1 MFDKHDYDYPY
12 EQDSTGK
19 KLVIDSK
26 ISYGTQIIR
35 AGILKQ
41 YSNDVT
47 KYEFSPQEKEKLRQK
62 LKEGFTRE
70 EQQLLAK
77 AIPLNSLLLR
87 TDLNDAEKTAKGI
100 AFLAR
105 INTNHTGKVDTKQ
118 LTADLKTYFI
128 DQDPN
133 FIGIGARALAGV
145 GNSPIA
151 YVLFGGPRIGAN
163 GWKPELY
170 DKAGEPQHNQAH
182 HLAMFIILGINHGRT
197 LSRIEAEVLDG
208 LSLLGSKRNDNDILL
223 SKIGSEIGRMI
234 IRNELNLK
242 NLEDYIIK
250 QIESP

>member
-1 MFDKHDYDYPY
+1 
-12 EQDSTGK
+12 
-19 KLVIDSK
+19 
-26 ISYGTQIIR
+26 
-35 AGILKQ
+35 
-41 YSNDVT
+41 
-47 KYEFSPQEKEKLRQK
+47 
-62 LKEGFTRE
+62 
-70 EQQLLAK
+70 
-77 AIPLNSLLLR
+77 
-87 TDLNDAEKTAKGI
+87 
-100 AFLAR
+100 
-105 INTNHTGKVDTKQ
+105 
-118 LTADLKTYFI
+118 
-128 DQDPN
+128 
-133 FIGIGARALAGV
+133 
-145 GNSPIA
+145 
-151 YVLFGGPRIGAN
+151 VLFGGPRIGAN